1 MKKINK
7 SKILII
13 LLLVTVVLL
22 SGCAAQPET
31 KIKSQEEVQEV
42 VSNVTENI
50 GDIQET
56 LEEIDQ
62 TFG

>member
-1 MKKINK
+1 MKEK
-7 SKILII
+7 SKILIA
-13 LLLVTVVLL
+13 LLLITVLL
-22 SGCAAQPET
+22 FSGCAAQPET
-31 KIKSQEEVQEV
+31 KIKSQEEVQQV

-56 LEEIDQ
+56 LEDIDQ

>member
-1 MKKINK
+1 MK
-7 SKILII
+7 II
-13 LLLVTVVLL
+13 IALLLITVLLL

-31 KIKSQEEVQEV
+31 KIKSQEEVQQV

-56 LEEIDQ
+56 LEDIDQ